1 MTTPTAGAGVYAML
15 IDGSTAEIRAAAP
28 DDFDAVRSMH
38 EALSTGNL
46 LPSVLLPEQARG
58 RA

>member
-1 MTTPTAGAGVYAML
+1 MTALTAGAGVYALL
-15 IDGSTAEIRAAAP
+15 IDGSTAEIRAAAS
-28 DDFDAVRSMH
+28 DDFDAVPSMH
-38 EALSTGNL
+38 EAMSPGNL